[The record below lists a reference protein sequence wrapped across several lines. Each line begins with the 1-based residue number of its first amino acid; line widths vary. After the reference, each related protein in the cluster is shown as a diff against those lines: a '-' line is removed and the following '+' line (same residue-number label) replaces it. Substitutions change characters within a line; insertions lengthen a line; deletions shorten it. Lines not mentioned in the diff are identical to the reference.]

1 MLGHLHRRIRRAM
14 QNVFDDEPN
23 VPDEPR
29 PVCRSLA
36 DEDGYCNML
45 WDRPVDESAAPI
57 SLDSWPDVDVGPD
70 QTTWPDEGTRSYTIT
85 RALAERC
92 TVATTFLEM
101 AEPESAADHP
111 DSVTLHPVPG
121 NVPSRGLEVLEE
133 WARLEANTNNTNT
146 GATSSSSALTPSNP
160 RSTWLPDFLASHAS
174 RLSAAAA
181 SADFLGCS
189 AFLELFR
196 DLQLL
201 RVALADG
208 EVLLRLRARARHR
221 RATDMN
227 RLMPLLSSLTPVST
241 TPTVH
246 GLGWATVSVRAILTP
261 ARTASRHRCPP
272 VYVPMRWEG
281 ATI

>member
-1 MLGHLHRRIRRAM
+1 MR
-14 QNVFDDEPN
+14 NFFDEEQGGSGSTDAHSDDDS
-23 VPDEPR
+23 VPDAPR

-36 DEDGYCNML
+36 DEEGYCNIL
-45 WDRPVDESAAPI
+45 LDRPVDEGAEGAGAWE
-57 SLDSWPDVDVGPD
+57 DSWPDVAPD
-70 QTTWPDEGTRSYTIT
+70 ETTWPDEGTRSYTIS

-92 TVATTFLEM
+92 TVASTFLEM
-101 AEPESAADHP
+101 AESESAAGHP
-111 DSVTLHPVPG
+111 DSVTLHPVPY
-121 NVPSRGLEVLEE
+121 VPSRGLEVLEE
-133 WARLEANTNNTNT
+133 WARLEANSTNTN
-146 GATSSSSALTPSNP
+146 AANPSDASSSPPSAVPPSNP
-160 RSTWLPDFLASHAS
+160 RSAWLPDFLASHAS

-241 TPTVH
+241 APAGVH
-246 GLGWATVSVRAILTP
+246 GWV
-261 ARTASRHRCPP
+261 
-272 VYVPMRWEG
+272 
-281 ATI
+281 